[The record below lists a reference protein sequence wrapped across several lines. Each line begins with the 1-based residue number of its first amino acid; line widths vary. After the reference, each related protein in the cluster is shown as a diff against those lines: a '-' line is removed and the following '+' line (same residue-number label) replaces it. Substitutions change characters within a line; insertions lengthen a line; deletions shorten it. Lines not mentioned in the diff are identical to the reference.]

1 MVGAPAAAAA
11 VEMAHRLPGLA
22 IGLHLALVDAEP
34 VLPAPAVPD
43 LVDAR
48 GRFRASMARSAA
60 AMFFLPRVRRQML
73 AEVRAQFEAFR
84 ATGLT
89 LDHVTAHKHFH
100 LHPSIL
106 SAILELAKEFGAPAV
121 RAPLEPWAI
130 LARIDSARPG
140 LAASALAPL
149 ARLQRARLK
158 RAAVATPDQ
167 VFGLAWSGAMTHS
180 RLAGLIA
187 HLPEGVTEIYTH
199 PATSSAFAGAAP
211 GYRYEEEF
219 AALTSPYL
227 RRLIAATGVASGGF
241 SNAVNFQRQ

>member
-1 MVGAPAAAAA
+1 
-11 VEMAHRLPGLA
+11 
-22 IGLHLALVDAEP
+22 
-34 VLPAPAVPD
+34 
-43 LVDAR
+43 
-48 GRFRASMARSAA
+48 
-60 AMFFLPRVRRQML
+60 ML
-73 AEVRAQFEAFR
+73 AEVRALFEAFR

-121 RAPLEPWAI
+121 RAPLEPRGI

-158 RAAVATPDQ
+158 RAGVATPDQ
-167 VFGLAWSGAMTHS
+167 VFGLAWTGAMTHS